1 MKRSAT
7 LAGLMVLAA
16 ASSAAAQGRPGI
28 IGQIR
33 STAQASAASRAA
45 ATSTPTST
53 VTNNACPAGSYSV
66 VQSPD
71 GTSVSVLFHSFSA
84 ETDGTAP
91 GSVRSTCRIQVP
103 LAVQAGYALG
113 LTSVDYRGYAFL
125 GQRQS
130 AELAVDYEVGRGNR
144 APRFQRRLQGAAEG
158 DFAFTD
164 RLPPGRLRQTTCGTR
179 GVPLP
184 VLAIDATLTLN
195 SPTAGEQAMVSLD
208 SADQTASGALNYRFE
223 ARPCTRRSRPTTV
236 NELSSD

>member
-33 STAQASAASRAA
+33 STAEASAASRAA

-130 AELAVDYEVGRGNR
+130 AELAV
-144 APRFQRRLQGAAEG
+144 
-158 DFAFTD
+158 AFTD